1 MSTYDEPPPTVPIP
15 VAGSGG
21 DTGSGSG
28 TGTEVGLPVRVVR
41 RLLDVVVAAVM
52 LVVTSPIVAVAVLAI
67 RLESPGPAL
76 FKQTRLGQHRTPF
89 TLYKLR
95 GMYIDAPQRWA
106 ELYDYDG
113 LDDES
118 AAQLQFH
125 QERDPRVTR
134 VGCFL
139 RRTSIDE
146 LPNFYNVLKG
156 DMHLVGPRPEIPEL
170 APYYV
175 GEAAR
180 ILEAKPGLTSL
191 PKATGRDSLTFAET
205 VALDLR
211 YLDEWSLRTDLK
223 VLAMTAVTVLGQ
235 RHVNPG
241 G

>member
-1 MSTYDEPPPTVPIP
+1 MSAIRTSDRAVRGAVRDTD
-15 VAGSGG
+15 GS
-21 DTGSGSG
+21 
-28 TGTEVGLPVRVVR
+28 LPVRIVR
-41 RLLDVVVAAVM
+41 RLIDVVVSAAM
-52 LVVTSPIVAVAVLAI
+52 LVVTSPLLAVAVLAI

-76 FKQTRLGQHRTPF
+76 FRQTRLGQHRKPF
-89 TLYKLR
+89 TIYKLR

-113 LDDES
+113 LDDT
-118 AAQLQFH
+118 AAAELRFH

-134 VGCFL
+134 VGRFL

-146 LPNFYNVLKG
+146 LPNFINVLKG

-211 YLDEWSLRTDLK
+211 YLDERSLRTDIK

-235 RHVNPG
+235 RHVHPG